1 MLKRTFLATLF
12 AGLIAQ
18 AGVVRMEIK
27 EQSDV
32 LEGRSFGKTGGYER
46 IAGKVYFAVDPK
58 LAVNHMI
65 ADIDKAP
72 RNKDGMVEFSSDFYM
87 LRPKDAKK
95 GNGAVFCEISNR
107 GNKSLLTNFNRAP
120 GSTDPRK
127 PEDFGDGFL
136 LNEGYTLLWVGWQFD
151 VAATPNLI
159 RLYAPVAEGVKGI
172 VRGEILVDRKE
183 TSGVLSPYKVLNPD
197 DPNLKLTVRDR
208 VEGPRTTVPRG
219 DWHIENSNSVA
230 LPSGF
235 EPGRIYELVYTSENP
250 PVAGTGL
257 AAIRDLVSWLKYGG
271 AIEGAPS
278 GEERLQRAYNF
289 GASQSGRLIRSYLY
303 YGFNRDEKNRKVFDG
318 MMPER
323 AGAGVGSFNVRFAQ
337 PNRATSGIASSLYP
351 ADVFPFTDLEE
362 TDPSTGMKD
371 GLLTHATPEEF
382 WPKIFYTN
390 TSLEYYGRVAS
401 LMQTSLDAKGDVP
414 IPPTTRI
421 YVSASAQH
429 GPAAFPPERRGTQNL
444 PNPNPYTWMFRALL
458 TSLDAW
464 VKDGKE
470 PPSSCYPHVAGSELA
485 PLAKVKFPAIP
496 GVAFPAIVHMA
507 YPSNYGPEFRTKGI
521 VTQEPP
527 ELGKPYPLL
536 FPQVDGDGNDI
547 AGIRMPEI
555 QVPLG
560 TYTGWNLRA
569 REIGG
574 SDQLY
579 ALVGSFIPFART
591 KAERAKSGDPRLS
604 VEERY
609 PSRDEYLAK
618 FQQAAKSLASQGY
631 LLPSDVPALVKRGGA
646 EWDLAHQ

>member
-1 MLKRTFLATLF
+1 MLKKVLLTALC
-12 AGLIAQ
+12 AGVMSQ
-18 AGVVRMEIK
+18 AGVVRMEVK
-27 EQSDV
+27 ERSDV
-32 LEGRSFGKTGGYER
+32 LEGRAFGKTGSYER
-46 IAGKVYFAVDPK
+46 IVGKVYFAIDPK
-58 LAVNHMI
+58 LPVNRMI
-65 ADIDKAP
+65 ADIDRAP
-72 RNKDGMVEFSSDFYM
+72 RNKNGMVGFSSDFYM
-87 LRPKDAKK
+87 LRPKDLKK
-95 GNGAVFCEISNR
+95 GNGAVFFEVSNR

-127 PEDFGDGFL
+127 PEEFGDGFL

-151 VAATPNLI
+151 VAATPNLV
-159 RLYAPVAEGVKGI
+159 RLYAPIVEGVEGV
-172 VRGEILVDRKE
+172 VRGEILLDRKDY
-183 TSGVLSPYKVLNPD
+183 SGTLSPYPVLNPG

-219 DWHIENSNSVA
+219 DWHIDNGTTVEFA
-230 LPSGF
+230 RGF
-235 EPGRIYELVYTSENP
+235 EPGRIYELVYTAENP

-257 AAIRDLVSWLKYGG
+257 AAIRDMVSWIKYGG
-271 AIEGAPS
+271 NVEGAPS
-278 GEERLQRAYNF
+278 GEERLQRAYSF
-289 GASQSGRLIRSYLY
+289 GASQSGRLMRSYLY

-351 ADVFPFTDLEE
+351 ADVFPFTDLEA
-362 TDPSTGMKD
+362 TDPVTGIKD
-371 GLLTHATPEEF
+371 GLLTHATPKEF

-401 LMQTSLDAKGDVP
+401 LMHTSLDAKGDVP
-414 IPPTTRI
+414 IPDTTRI

-429 GPAAFPPERRGTQNL
+429 GPATFPPERRGTQNL
-444 PNPNPYTWMFRALL
+444 PNPNPYTWMFRAVL

-470 PPSSCYPHVAGSELA
+470 PPPSCYPHVAGGELA
-485 PLAKVKFPAIP
+485 PLAKVKFPVIP
-496 GVAFPAIVHMA
+496 GVAFPAIVHLA

-536 FPQVDGDGNDI
+536 FPQVDRDGNDM

-569 REIGG
+569 KEIGG

-591 KAERAKSGDPRLS
+591 QAERAKSGDPRLS

-609 PSRDEYLAK
+609 PGRDEYLAK
-618 FQQAAKSLASQGY
+618 FEQAAKSLASQGY
-631 LLPSDVPALVKRGGA
+631 LLTSDVPELVKRGGA
-646 EWDLAHQ
+646 EWDFVHR

>member
-1 MLKRTFLATLF
+1 MRKKVLLTALCA
-12 AGLIAQ
+12 AVMSQ
-18 AGVVRMEIK
+18 AGVVRMEVK
-27 EQSDV
+27 ERSDV
-32 LEGRSFGKTGGYER
+32 LEGRAFGKTGSYER
-46 IAGKVYFAVDPK
+46 IVGKVYFAIDPK
-58 LAVNHMI
+58 LPVNHMI

-72 RNKDGMVEFSSDFYM
+72 RNKNGMVEFSSDYYM
-87 LRPKDAKK
+87 LRPKDLKK
-95 GNGAVFCEISNR
+95 GNGAVFFEVSNR

-127 PEDFGDGFL
+127 PEEFGDGFL

-151 VAATPNLI
+151 VAATPNLV
-159 RLYAPVAEGVKGI
+159 RLYAPVVENVEGV
-172 VRGEILVDRKE
+172 VRGEILLDRKDY
-183 TSGVLSPYKVLNPD
+183 SGTLSPYPALNPG

-208 VEGPRTTVPRG
+208 VEGPRTTIPRD
-219 DWHIENSNSVA
+219 DWHIDNGTTVEFNR
-230 LPSGF
+230 GF
-235 EPGRIYELVYTSENP
+235 EPGRIYELVYTAENP

-257 AAIRDLVSWLKYGG
+257 AAIRDMISWLKYGG
-271 AIEGAPS
+271 SVEGSPF

-371 GLLTHATPEEF
+371 GLLTHATPKEF

-401 LMQTSLDAKGDVP
+401 LMHTSLDAKGEVP
-414 IPPTTRI
+414 IPATTRI

-470 PPSSCYPHVAGSELA
+470 PPPSCYPHVAGDELA
-485 PLAKVKFPAIP
+485 PLAKVKFPVIP
-496 GVAFPAIVHMA
+496 GVAFPAIVHLA
-507 YPSNYGPEFRTKGI
+507 YPSNYGPEFRSKGI

-536 FPQVDGDGNDI
+536 FPQVDRDGNDI
-547 AGIRMPEI
+547 AGIRTPEI

-569 REIGG
+569 KEIGG

-591 KAERAKSGDPRLS
+591 QAERAKSGDPRLS

-609 PSRDEYLAK
+609 PSREEYLAK
-618 FQQAAKSLASQGY
+618 FEQAAKSLASQGY
-631 LLPSDVPALVKRGGA
+631 LLTSDVPELVKRGGA
-646 EWDLAHQ
+646 EWDFVHR

>member
-1 MLKRTFLATLF
+1 MLKRTFFAVLC
-12 AGLIAQ
+12 AGLMAQ
-18 AGVVRMEIK
+18 AGAVRMEIK

-32 LEGRSFGKTGGYER
+32 LDGRAFGKTGGYER
-46 IAGKVYFAVDPK
+46 IVGKVYFAVDPK
-58 LAVNHMI
+58 LPVNQMI

-72 RNKDGMVEFSSDFYM
+72 RNKEGSVEFSSDFYM
-87 LRPKDAKK
+87 LRPKDPKK
-95 GNGAVFCEISNR
+95 GNGTVFYEVSNR

-136 LNEGYTLLWVGWQFD
+136 LNQGYTLLWVGWQFD
-151 VAATPNLI
+151 VAATPNLV

-183 TSGVLSPYKVLNPD
+183 TSGNLSPYKVLNPE
-197 DPNLKLTVRDR
+197 DPNLRLTVRDR
-208 VEGPRTTVPRG
+208 VEGPRSTVPRG
-219 DWHIENSNSVA
+219 DWHIENGNNVA

-257 AAIRDLVSWLKYGG
+257 AAIRDMVSWLKYGG
-271 AIEGAPS
+271 NVEGAPS
-278 GEERLQRAYNF
+278 GQERLERAYNF
-289 GASQSGRLIRSYLY
+289 GVSQSGRLQRSYLY

-318 MMPER
+318 VFAER
-323 AGAGVGSFNVRFAQ
+323 AGAGGGSFNVRFAQ

-351 ADVFPFTDLEE
+351 ADVFPFTDFEE
-362 TDPSTGMKD
+362 TDPSTGIKD
-371 GLLTHATPEEF
+371 GLLTHATPKEF
-382 WPKIFYTN
+382 WPNIFYTN

-401 LMQTSLDAKGDVP
+401 LMHTSLDAKADVP

-444 PNPNPYTWMFRALL
+444 PNPNPYTWIFRALL

-470 PPSSCYPHVAGSELA
+470 PPASCYPLLAGGELA
-485 PLAKVKFPAIP
+485 PLAKVKFPTIP

-536 FPQVDGDGNDI
+536 FPQVDVDGNDI

-569 REIGG
+569 KEIGG

-591 KAERAKSGDPRLS
+591 PAERAKSGDPRLS
-604 VEERY
+604 VQERY
-609 PSRDEYLAK
+609 PGRDEYLAK
-618 FQQAAKSLASQGY
+618 FEQAAKSLASQGY
-631 LLPSDVPALVKRGGA
+631 LLPSDVPELVKRGGA
-646 EWDLAHQ
+646 EWDLVHP

>member
-1 MLKRTFLATLF
+1 MLKKVFLTALC
-12 AGLIAQ
+12 AGAMAQ
-18 AGVVRMEIK
+18 AGVVRMEVK
-27 EQSDV
+27 ERSDV
-32 LEGRSFGKTGGYER
+32 LEGRAFGKTGSYER
-46 IAGKVYFAVDPK
+46 IVGKVYFAIDPK
-58 LAVNHMI
+58 LPVNHVI

-72 RNKDGMVEFSSDFYM
+72 RNKNGMVEFSSDFYM
-87 LRPKDAKK
+87 LRPKDLKK
-95 GNGAVFCEISNR
+95 GNGAVFYEVSNR

-127 PEDFGDGFL
+127 PEEFGDGFL
-136 LNEGYTLLWVGWQFD
+136 LNVGYTLLWVGWQFD
-151 VAATPNLI
+151 VAATPNLV
-159 RLYAPVAEGVKGI
+159 RLYAPVAENVEGI
-172 VRGEILVDRKE
+172 VRGEILLDRKDY
-183 TSGVLSPYKVLNPD
+183 TGTLSPYPALNPG

-208 VEGPRTTVPRG
+208 VEGPRTTIPRE
-219 DWHIENSNSVA
+219 DWHIDNGTTVEFNR
-230 LPSGF
+230 GF
-235 EPGRIYELVYTSENP
+235 EPGRIYELVYTAENP

-257 AAIRDLVSWLKYGG
+257 AAIRDTISWLKYGG
-271 AIEGAPS
+271 SVEGSPF
-278 GEERLQRAYNF
+278 GEERFQRAYNF

-323 AGAGVGSFNVRFAQ
+323 AGAGVGSFNLRFAQ

-371 GLLTHATPEEF
+371 GLLTHATPPEF
-382 WPKIFYTN
+382 RPKIFYTN

-401 LMQTSLDAKGDVP
+401 LMHTSLDAKGDVP
-414 IPPTTRI
+414 IPADTRI

-470 PPSSCYPHVAGSELA
+470 PPPSCYPRVAGGELA
-485 PLAKVKFPAIP
+485 PLAKLKFPVIP
-496 GVAFPAIVHMA
+496 GIAFPAIVHMA

-527 ELGKPYPLL
+527 ELGRPYPLL
-536 FPQVDGDGNDI
+536 FPQVDQDGNDM

-569 REIGG
+569 KEIGG

-579 ALVGSFIPFART
+579 ALVGSFIPFPRT
-591 KAERAKSGDPRLS
+591 QADRAKSGDPRMS
-604 VEERY
+604 IEERY

-618 FQQAAKSLASQGY
+618 FEQAAKSLASQGY
-631 LLPSDVPALVKRGGA
+631 LLSSDVPALVKRGGA
-646 EWDLAHQ
+646 EWDYVHQ

>member
-1 MLKRTFLATLF
+1 
-12 AGLIAQ
+12 
-18 AGVVRMEIK
+18 
-27 EQSDV
+27 
-32 LEGRSFGKTGGYER
+32 
-46 IAGKVYFAVDPK
+46 
-58 LAVNHMI
+58 
-65 ADIDKAP
+65 
-72 RNKDGMVEFSSDFYM
+72 
-87 LRPKDAKK
+87 
-95 GNGAVFCEISNR
+95 
-107 GNKSLLTNFNRAP
+107 
-120 GSTDPRK
+120 
-127 PEDFGDGFL
+127 
-136 LNEGYTLLWVGWQFD
+136 
-151 VAATPNLI
+151 VAATPNLV
-159 RLYAPVAEGVKGI
+159 RLYAPIAENVEGV
-172 VRGEILVDRKE
+172 VRGEILLDRKDY
-183 TSGVLSPYKVLNPD
+183 SGTLSPYPVLNPS

-219 DWHIENSNSVA
+219 DWHIDNGTTVEFSQ
-230 LPSGF
+230 GF

-257 AAIRDLVSWLKYGG
+257 AAIRDMISWLKYGG
-271 AIEGAPS
+271 RVEGSPF
-278 GEERLQRAYNF
+278 GEERLQRAYSF
-289 GASQSGRLIRSYLY
+289 GASQSGRLMRSYLY

-362 TDPSTGMKD
+362 TDPVTGIKD
-371 GLLTHATPEEF
+371 GLLTHATPKEF

-401 LMQTSLDAKGDVP
+401 LMHTSLDAKGDVP
-414 IPPTTRI
+414 IPATTRI

-464 VKDGKE
+464 VRDGKE
-470 PPSSCYPHVAGSELA
+470 PPPSCYPHVAGGELA
-485 PLAKVKFPAIP
+485 PLAKVKFPVIP
-496 GVAFPAIVHMA
+496 GIAFPAIVHMA

-527 ELGKPYPLL
+527 EIGKPYPLL
-536 FPQVDGDGNDI
+536 FPQVDRDGNDT

-569 REIGG
+569 QEIGG

-591 KAERAKSGDPRLS
+591 QAEREKSGDPRPSL
-604 VEERY
+604 EERY
-609 PSRDEYLAK
+609 PGRDEYLGK
-618 FQQAAKSLASQGY
+618 FEQAAKSLASQGY
-631 LLPSDVPALVKRGGA
+631 LLTSDVPELVKRGGA
-646 EWDLAHQ
+646 EWDFVHR